1 MSEIAKREHGAIDM
15 TQGSPTRLI
24 VAFSLPLLL
33 GNVLQQ
39 LYNMVDSIVV
49 GQFVGASALTAV
61 GTGFPI
67 IFLLASLF
75 IGFAMGA
82 TVMIA
87 QYIGAGDKQS
97 VARTV
102 DTIYSA
108 LLAAIVP
115 LSLLGVVL
123 TTPLLTLIRVPVE
136 AFDQARVYCIVV
148 FLGGIGSLGY
158 NVNAGIL
165 QGLGDSKTPLLFL
178 AVASVINIVLDLLFV
193 LVFRWAVFGVA
204 LATIIGQACS
214 WIFGIF
220 YINRK
225 YNFLHIRLFQIRVD
239 RKLLGQIIRLGV
251 PSAIQQCQF
260 SVAILIMQALINGF
274 GNDFAA
280 GFTAANKI
288 DTFAFMPIESFS
300 IAATTYVGQN
310 MGAGRLDR
318 VQTGT
323 RRALVLGTLVCLAMS
338 AVVLPLR
345 RPLLMLFNRE
355 PGVVA
360 AGEAYLLRALS
371 LMFILAMM
379 FIMNGVLRG
388 AGATTVPMVASIISL
403 WAARIPVA
411 YALAYFFGPEEIYWA
426 YPIGWA
432 LGLLI
437 CVVSYCRGRWKDKC
451 IVS

>member
-1 MSEIAKREHGAIDM
+1 MSEIKRNGHGAMDM

-24 VAFSLPLLL
+24 VLFSLPLLA

-39 LYNMVDSIVV
+39 LYNMVDSVVV
-49 GQFVGASALTAV
+49 GNYVGSSALTAV
-61 GTGFPI
+61 GAGFSI
-67 IFLLASLF
+67 MFLISSLF
-75 IGFAMGA
+75 LGFSMGA
-82 TVMIA
+82 TIMIA
-87 QYIGAGDKQS
+87 QYVGAGDQGA
-97 VARTV
+97 VGRTV

-108 LLAAIVP
+108 LLVIIGP
-115 LSLLGVVL
+115 LTLLGVL
-123 TTPLLTLIRVPVE
+123 ASGPLAQI
-136 AFDQARVYCIVV
+136 
-148 FLGGIGSLGY
+148 
-158 NVNAGIL
+158 
-165 QGLGDSKTPLLFL
+165 
-178 AVASVINIVLDLLFV
+178 
-193 LVFRWAVFGVA
+193 
-204 LATIIGQACS
+204 CS
-214 WIFGIF
+214 WVFGIF

-225 YNFLHIRLFQIRVD
+225 YPFLHIRLFRMRLD
-239 RKLLGQIIRLGV
+239 RRLLGQVIRLGI
-251 PSAIQQCQF
+251 PSAIQECQF
-260 SVAILIMQALINGF
+260 AVGILIMQALINGF

-300 IAATTYVGQN
+300 ITATTYVGQN

-451 IVS
+451 IVSQAPQE

>member
-1 MSEIAKREHGAIDM
+1 M
-15 TQGSPTRLI
+15 
-24 VAFSLPLLL
+24 
-33 GNVLQQ
+33 
-39 LYNMVDSIVV
+39 
-49 GQFVGASALTAV
+49 
-61 GTGFPI
+61 
-67 IFLLASLF
+67 
-75 IGFAMGA
+75 
-82 TVMIA
+82 
-87 QYIGAGDKQS
+87 
-97 VARTV
+97 
-102 DTIYSA
+102 
-108 LLAAIVP
+108 
-115 LSLLGVVL
+115 
-123 TTPLLTLIRVPVE
+123 
-136 AFDQARVYCIVV
+136 
-148 FLGGIGSLGY
+148 
-158 NVNAGIL
+158 
-165 QGLGDSKTPLLFL
+165 
-178 AVASVINIVLDLLFV
+178 FV
-193 LVFRWAVFGVA
+193 LVFSWGVFGVA
-204 LATIIGQACS
+204 LATILAQMLLGVRASSTSTESTPSSISACS
-214 WIFGIF
+214 GCGWTGACWG
-220 YINRK
+220 R
-225 YNFLHIRLFQIRVD
+225 RS
-239 RKLLGQIIRLGV
+239 RLGI
-251 PSAIQQCQF
+251 PSAIQKCQF
-260 SVAILIMQALINGF
+260 AVGILIMQALINGF

-280 GFTAANKI
+280 GFTAANRI

-411 YALAYFFGPEEIYWA
+411 YALAYFFGPEEISWA

-432 LGLLI
+432 LGLLDL
-437 CVVSYCRGRWKDKC
+437 RGVLLPWKVEGQVHCGPGAAGIAQRPRRSVRRGLSCWSQDF
-451 IVS
+451 V